1 MNKIDSRKRFVSLWF
16 PLLPLEAIT
25 KNRSDLDSLPL
36 CICLASNKDKIIC
49 TNQKAKS
56 LGIKVGMS
64 PKEALI
70 LSPKAVN
77 KMIEDLKLMPATGA
91 F

>member
-1 MNKIDSRKRFVSLWF
+1 MNKIDSKRRFVSLWF
-16 PLLPLEAIT
+16 PLLPLETII

-36 CICLASNKDKIIC
+36 CVCLASNKDKIIC
-49 TNQKAKS
+49 TNQQAKS

-70 LSPKAVN
+70 LSPKVVN
-77 KMIEDLKLMPATGA
+77 KMIEDLKLKN
-91 F
+91 